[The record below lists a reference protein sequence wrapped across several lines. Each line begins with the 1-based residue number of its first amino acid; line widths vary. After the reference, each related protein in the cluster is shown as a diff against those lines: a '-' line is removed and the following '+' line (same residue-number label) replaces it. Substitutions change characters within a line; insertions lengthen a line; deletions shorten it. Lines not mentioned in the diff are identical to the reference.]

1 MANQYKNKII
11 YGNQTLMDI
20 TDTTATENDVLE
32 GEVFYSASGARSV
45 GLLGDATQSA
55 HGLMSATDKTK
66 LDGFLSA
73 SNYLTSHQDISGK
86 ANSADL
92 ATVATT
98 GSYAD
103 LLNKPDLSQY
113 LTSVPTM
120 TGATSSA
127 NGTAGLIPAPTSAD
141 AEKFFRGDGTWQDG
155 GRPMVILSYGN
166 SVWNDFIT
174 AYNNNVIVY
183 CRASSNSNPATGSQT
198 RMAFMAYVNNA
209 TTPTEVEFQ
218 YYRSMSSHSATAMGD
233 EVYVYKLTS
242 AGVWSVT
249 VRKASIKEIAVAS
262 GSKLGVSWSSD
273 KVTLSNTMTAND
285 MPMSSSDATTTKAA
299 IDTLSSKII
308 YTNGTYAGLTWK
320 LSGINNMVYFTI
332 NGTTNAAIAQWAFF
346 NIGITIN
353 GHEAIQVNGTQE
365 STFQFNTNGDIKFTR
380 AITSGAAINAVFIL
394 LPSPVIRLFLSE
406 VELEQNHSLKYV

>member
-11 YGNQTLMDI
+11 YGDQTLMDI

-32 GEVFYSASGARSV
+32 GEVFYSATGARSV
-45 GLLGDATQSA
+45 GSLGDATQSV

-127 NGTAGLIPAPTSAD
+127 DGTAGLIPAPTTAD

-166 SVWNDFIT
+166 STWNDFIT
-174 AYNNNVIVY
+174 AYNNHVIVY
-183 CRASSNSNPATGSQT
+183 CRASSNSNPKTGSQT
-198 RMAFMAYVNNA
+198 RMAFMAYVNNSE
-209 TTPTEVEFQ
+209 TPTEVEFQ
-218 YYRSMSSHSATAMGD
+218 YYRSVSSHSATQMGD
-233 EVYVYKLTS
+233 QVYVYKLTNKN
-242 AGVWSVT
+242 AWTVT
-249 VRKASIKEIAVAS
+249 VREASVKQVNIS
-262 GSKLGVSWSSD
+262 GSGLTASWSNNQ
-273 KVTLSNTMTAND
+273 VTLSNTMTAAD
-285 MPMSSSDATTTKAA
+285 MPMSSSDSTTV
-299 IDTLSSKII
+299 S
-308 YTNGTYAGLTWK
+308 
-320 LSGINNMVYFTI
+320 
-332 NGTTNAAIAQWAFF
+332 
-346 NIGITIN
+346 
-353 GHEAIQVNGTQE
+353 
-365 STFQFNTNGDIKFTR
+365 
-380 AITSGAAINAVFIL
+380 AAINALSTLPTVTSTDNGKIL
-394 LPSPVIRLFLSE
+394 T
-406 VELEQNHSLKYV
+406 VENGIWTATTIQAWQGGSY

>member
-55 HGLMSATDKTK
+55 HGLMSAADKTK

-127 NGTAGLIPAPTSAD
+127 NGTAGLIPAPTTAD

-155 GRPMVILSYGN
+155 GRPMVILAYGQN
-166 SVWNDFIT
+166 TWADFMD
-174 AYNNNVIVY
+174 AYTHNVIVY
-183 CRASSNSNPATGSQT
+183 CRASSNSNPATGQQL
-198 RMAFMAYVNNA
+198 RMAFMAYVAGNA
-209 TTPTEVEFQ
+209 SNPTEVEFQ
-218 YYRSMSSHSATAMGD
+218 YYRSVNAHSATQMSD
-233 EVYVYKLTS
+233 QVYIYKLTNK
-242 AGVWSVT
+242 GVWSVT
-249 VRKASIKEIAVAS
+249 VREAGVKQVNIS
-262 GSKLGVSWSSD
+262 GSGLSASWSNNQ
-273 KVTLSNTMTAND
+273 VTLSNTMTAAN
-285 MPMSSSDATTTKAA
+285 MPMSSSDATTVGSA
-299 IDTLSSKII
+299 I
-308 YTNGTYAGLTWK
+308 
-320 LSGINNMVYFTI
+320 SGQSQDIADLQTSINNLFQTEI
-332 NGTTNAAIAQWAFF
+332 IIGTTTAA
-346 NIGITIN
+346 GSL
-353 GHEAIQVNGTQE
+353 
-365 STFQFNTNGDIKFTR
+365 STGKNV
-380 AITSGAAINAVFIL
+380 SSVFIL
-394 LPSPVIRLFLSE
+394 SAYSSSGVRCIPWCDSSGNWYITALNVSDASLVPYANESFSCVICYI
-406 VELEQNHSLKYV
+406 NT